1 SESQT
6 LRSAKER
13 IQVMTRNTE
22 NSSTA
27 HDRFRPSGGTSG
39 RRSPPISVNVM
50 FYLKP
55 QTVQTRDSVGF
66 QTRLN
71 LSFYDVLQLNVLHKG
86 RLIFLVSTKFEISQ
100 RVFLEE
106 TTHKV
111 AENSST
117 AHDRFRL
124 SWCSS
129 GWKTVEAP
137 TSTQEDDLGPQPKPL
152 AQKPNRKAVVFVG
165 KCKCTTISTEQIATC
180 SNPQPGR
187 PGDCITVP
195 AYFLGLRMEVV
206 HRQPIRCLFGKM
218 KLDCVTPSRYLQ
230 QVDSLCRASTERF
243 RQRYKF
249 DLSTM
254 KPVMS
259 KQCAESSSNCP
270 GGTMLLDLPAK
281 QSEWTWEELDPCI
294 CYIPSFYKQDHFASE
309 RLPTPSPIQA
319 QTDILAEKS
328 KKILSTPPTNA
339 LLLRTPTLFSIWQPR
354 IRRTSLPDPEQSD
367 WKSVTQ
373 KTRGRTQS
381 QHTTRSS
388 SNPRTTHRT
397 TSNNTVIARTAPVM
411 REQGT
416 NSKKTSV
423 EVRAPNK
430 VSLLSS
436 QIHQRRQTKSSSDSL
451 AAVIPEKPRI
461 RSRSL
466 STHLR

>member
-1 SESQT
+1 
-6 LRSAKER
+6 
-13 IQVMTRNTE
+13 
-22 NSSTA
+22 
-27 HDRFRPSGGTSG
+27 
-39 RRSPPISVNVM
+39 
-50 FYLKP
+50 
-55 QTVQTRDSVGF
+55 
-66 QTRLN
+66 
-71 LSFYDVLQLNVLHKG
+71 
-86 RLIFLVSTKFEISQ
+86 
-100 RVFLEE
+100 
-106 TTHKV
+106 
-111 AENSST
+111 
-117 AHDRFRL
+117 
-124 SWCSS
+124 
-129 GWKTVEAP
+129 
-137 TSTQEDDLGPQPKPL
+137 
-152 AQKPNRKAVVFVG
+152 
-165 KCKCTTISTEQIATC
+165 
-180 SNPQPGR
+180 
-187 PGDCITVP
+187 
-195 AYFLGLRMEVV
+195 MEVV

-309 RLPTPSPIQA
+309 RLPTPSPIQP

-451 AAVIPEKPRI
+451 AYRCYTCSVVGRGDLRSSVDFLSCSRECVCACFYWFNSTSRAPRKISLCGKRSGHCIGVIRPGDMYFPFTKKMVCSGDIYFFKVVMGAHCFEITVLFYRCRKLRDAM
-461 RSRSL
+461 
-466 STHLR
+466 THQSSWLTWGPFTKELCV